1 MDVKNRPKTR
11 TAAVITSHKSGLNE
25 VSLPPL
31 PLLCQPVSAAAKS
44 IDIHGQF
51 VRGKSAN
58 SLQ

>member
-1 MDVKNRPKTR
+1 MDLKNRPKTR

-31 PLLCQPVSAAAKS
+31 PPPYVRAAGKS

-51 VRGKSAN
+51 VRGKFAH